1 MAKLNLA
8 DIKSGSLVSQVRDE
22 TVTFWHNGEECSVDI
37 RIKQLPFIETES
49 LFLRW
54 GNKENVVSEWISKAL
69 VDDKGKTMFTQAQV
83 ENNFVQTLASAIF
96 DMVWNADNIKKSME
110 KAKSKKDS

>member
-1 MAKLNLA
+1 MSKLNLA

-37 RIKQLPFIETES
+37 KIKQLPFVETES

-54 GNKENVVSEWISKAL
+54 GKKENVVSEWISKAL
-69 VDDKGKTMFTQAQV
+69 VDDKGKTMFTQTQV

-96 DMVWNADNIKKSME
+96 DILWGADNIKKSLE
-110 KAKSKKDS
+110 KTKTKKAS